1 MLHKVSTGSMQRK
14 SLSDR
19 LSVTVLGMGLLL
31 VDLGLNP
38 VYALRV
44 FDNSNYQVVAAETNS
59 VKSKPSVKDTDL
71 LLQKAE
77 KLFDQ
82 GKFQESLQQ
91 YQQVLNIYRQ
101 QGDRLGES
109 IALTG
114 IGMAHVSLRQEA
126 SAIANLQNALTLIQ
140 SPAPNLS
147 NADKQRYRKAEGET
161 KYQLGRAYI
170 SLEQYAKAL
179 PLLEESLKIRQEV
192 GDRYREGKTL
202 ATIGIFYVKNY
213 EFPRSVEY
221 FENGLAISIAEKN
234 RASEGQTLFYLASI
248 YSLLGRKEQALA
260 LARQSG
266 SAYQA
271 LGNPLGQANAL
282 NLEGNIFSLSLEY
295 TQVAQLNLKALELVR
310 QTDDKPREAEILS
323 DVATA
328 YRNLGKYP
336 QAIEFYLQAQK
347 IYQTLNDRA
356 GQGLILKNIAD
367 VFLAQGLNREALT
380 IYEEARVIYADL
392 ARDADPKPSDR
403 QTLAGIL
410 TGQGS
415 LYTSFSQYPKAI
427 TTLKEAQALYQA
439 LGDQQ
444 GKGVT
449 SIYLAQVYLQL
460 DDHEKISSILKE
472 LPEFIKGYPQLRKIA
487 ASLVGLI
494 SNNSKPPQAQLQSVL
509 TLLEFFKKSG
519 DRKSE
524 AVMLLQASNL
534 YYELNQID
542 KTIAFNQ
549 QALDIYREIGDLS
562 GAADAIY
569 QLGLSYARSNLFDQ
583 AFVSFQFAL
592 LFALEVG
599 NRNQEAKLLGNIGYI
614 LEKKYPELAI
624 AFYKQS
630 INVTESIRKELRVLS
645 IDQQRSYERTVAAN
659 YRSLA
664 ALLLRQGRV
673 MEGLQVLDLLKVQEL
688 QDYLQ
693 NVKGNE
699 RTAQGIY
706 IFPEEASQINAIA
719 TQPLNSSQQ
728 LSSQQLIDGNQL
740 IVQELSRLPSTEL
753 NRVPDY
759 LQKLPQGHALLYPL
773 ILNNKLELILFIP
786 NKLPIH
792 RSTSIKSDKILE
804 LVRDFKFGL
813 RDSSSLD
820 VIKPAKELYDILI
833 KPIEADLAET
843 NTILYAPDE
852 QLRHVPIT
860 ALYDGKKW
868 LVEKYS
874 VNNLI
879 AYSLSDF
886 TPKPP
891 QPLRTLAGAFGGTAN
906 SIKFGQLGLPA
917 TVTEVQAISSTLPNT
932 VKLVANDFSRKATE
946 AQMQTRNV
954 IHLATHAEFNAGK
967 PENSFLIFGN
977 GDRILLNEIK
987 DLPMSNVELIVLS
1000 ACQTGVGASGI
1011 EHFGFGYQVQRA
1023 GAKAAIASL
1032 WQVSDKGTE
1041 ALMQEFYQHIK
1052 QSGQSR
1058 SESLRQAQLA
1068 IIRSKEFSHPYFWS
1082 AFILISN
1089 SL

>member
-1 MLHKVSTGSMQRK
+1 AILSMRK
-14 SLSDR
+14 SYIRSVDR
-19 LSVTVLGMGLLL
+19 LFMTLLGVGLLL
-31 VDLGLNP
+31 GDLGLPP
-38 VYALRV
+38 VSALLALGNDR
-44 FDNSNYQVVAAETNS
+44 QPVATEINAEKNTQT
-59 VKSKPSVKDTDL
+59 TDL

-101 QGDRLGES
+101 QVNRLGEAV
-109 IALTG
+109 ALTG
-114 IGMAHVSLRQEA
+114 LGMVQVSSRQDTA
-126 SAIANLQNALTLIQ
+126 AIANLQNALTLIQ

-147 NADKQRYRKAEGET
+147 NADKQLYRKAEGET
-161 KYQLGRAYI
+161 RYQLGRAYI
-170 SLEQYAKAL
+170 NLEQYAKAL

-310 QTDDKPREAEILS
+310 QVDDKPREAEILS

-356 GQGLILKNIAD
+356 GQGIILKNIAD
-367 VFLAQGLNREALT
+367 VRLAQGLNREALT

-392 ARDADPKPSDR
+392 ARDADPKSRVR

-494 SNNSKPPQAQLQSVL
+494 SNNSKTPQAQLQSVL
-509 TLLEFFKKSG
+509 TLLEFLKKSG

-524 AVMLLQASNL
+524 AAMMLQASGL
-534 YYELNQID
+534 YFELKQID
-542 KTIAFNQ
+542 KTITFNR
-549 QALDIYREIGDLS
+549 QALDIYREIGDLA
-562 GAADAIY
+562 GAADAFY
-569 QLGLSYARSNLFDQ
+569 QLGLSYALSNRVDQ
-583 AFVSFQFAL
+583 AFVSFQSAL
-592 LFALEVG
+592 LFAREVG
-599 NRNQEAKLLGNIGYI
+599 NRNQESKLLGNIGFI
-614 LEKKYPELAI
+614 LEQQYPELAI

-630 INVTESIRKELRVLS
+630 VNVTESIRKELRVLS
-645 IDQQRSYERTVAAN
+645 IDQQKSYQHTVEAN
-659 YRSLA
+659 YRALA
-664 ALLLRQGRV
+664 DLLLKQGRV

-706 IFPEEASQINAIA
+706 IFPEEVAQIQAIV
-719 TQPLNSSQQ
+719 TQPLNSLQP
-728 LSSQQLIDGNQL
+728 LIDGNQR
-740 IVQELSRLPSTEL
+740 IVQELSRIPPTEL

-773 ILNNKLELILFIP
+773 ILDNRLELILFIP
-786 NKLPIH
+786 NKPPIH
-792 RSTSIKSDKILE
+792 RSIAIKKSELSELVQDFKLE
-804 LVRDFKFGL
+804 L
-813 RDSSSLD
+813 SNASSLD
-820 VIKPAKELYDILI
+820 VLEPATKLYNTLI
-833 KPIEADLAET
+833 KPVEADLAQT
-843 NTILYAPDE
+843 NTILYAPDGL
-852 QLRHVPIT
+852 LRYVPIT
-860 ALYDGKKW
+860 ALYDGQKW

-886 TPKPP
+886 TPSTPK
-891 QPLRTLAGAFGGTAN
+891 PLRTLAGAFGGAAN
-906 SIKFGQLGLPA
+906 SIKFGQMGLPA
-917 TVTEVQAISSTLPNT
+917 SVTEVQAISSTLPDT

-954 IHLATHAEFNAGK
+954 VHFATHAEFNAGK

-977 GDRILLNEIK
+977 GDRLLLNEIK

-1000 ACQTGVGASGI
+1000 ACQTGVGALGNGI
-1011 EHFGFGYQVQRA
+1011 EILGFGYQVQRA

-1032 WQVSDKGTE
+1032 WQVSDNGTQ
-1041 ALMQEFYQHIK
+1041 ALMQEFYKHIK

-1068 IIRSKEFSHPYFWS
+1068 TIRSKEFSHPYFWS

-1089 SL
+1089 GL

>member
-1 MLHKVSTGSMQRK
+1 
-14 SLSDR
+14 
-19 LSVTVLGMGLLL
+19 
-31 VDLGLNP
+31 
-38 VYALRV
+38 
-44 FDNSNYQVVAAETNS
+44 
-59 VKSKPSVKDTDL
+59 
-71 LLQKAE
+71 
-77 KLFDQ
+77 
-82 GKFQESLQQ
+82 
-91 YQQVLNIYRQ
+91 
-101 QGDRLGES
+101 
-109 IALTG
+109 
-114 IGMAHVSLRQEA
+114 
-126 SAIANLQNALTLIQ
+126 
-140 SPAPNLS
+140 
-147 NADKQRYRKAEGET
+147 
-161 KYQLGRAYI
+161 
-170 SLEQYAKAL
+170 
-179 PLLEESLKIRQEV
+179 
-192 GDRYREGKTL
+192 
-202 ATIGIFYVKNY
+202 
-213 EFPRSVEY
+213 
-221 FENGLAISIAEKN
+221 
-234 RASEGQTLFYLASI
+234 
-248 YSLLGRKEQALA
+248 
-260 LARQSG
+260 
-266 SAYQA
+266 
-271 LGNPLGQANAL
+271 
-282 NLEGNIFSLSLEY
+282 
-295 TQVAQLNLKALELVR
+295 
-310 QTDDKPREAEILS
+310 
-323 DVATA
+323 
-328 YRNLGKYP
+328 
-336 QAIEFYLQAQK
+336 
-347 IYQTLNDRA
+347 
-356 GQGLILKNIAD
+356 
-367 VFLAQGLNREALT
+367 
-380 IYEEARVIYADL
+380 
-392 ARDADPKPSDR
+392 
-403 QTLAGIL
+403 
-410 TGQGS
+410 
-415 LYTSFSQYPKAI
+415 
-427 TTLKEAQALYQA
+427 
-439 LGDQQ
+439 
-444 GKGVT
+444 
-449 SIYLAQVYLQL
+449 
-460 DDHEKISSILKE
+460 
-472 LPEFIKGYPQLRKIA
+472 
-487 ASLVGLI
+487 
-494 SNNSKPPQAQLQSVL
+494 
-509 TLLEFFKKSG
+509 
-519 DRKSE
+519 
-524 AVMLLQASNL
+524 
-534 YYELNQID
+534 
-542 KTIAFNQ
+542 
-549 QALDIYREIGDLS
+549 
-562 GAADAIY
+562 
-569 QLGLSYARSNLFDQ
+569 
-583 AFVSFQFAL
+583 
-592 LFALEVG
+592 FALEVG

-891 QPLRTLAGAFGGTAN
+891 QPLRTLAGAFGGAAN